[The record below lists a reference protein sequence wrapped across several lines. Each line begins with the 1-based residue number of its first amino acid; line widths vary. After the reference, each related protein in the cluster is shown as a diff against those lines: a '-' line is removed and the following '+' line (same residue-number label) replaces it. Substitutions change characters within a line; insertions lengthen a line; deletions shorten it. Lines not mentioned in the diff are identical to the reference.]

1 MKKMDSRAGGGVAG
15 PITKGQTWRVVGG
28 WPYDEGPTSINP
40 GGGPM
45 KKDRVSHAAGRG
57 VRTPWKWA
65 RVVGRSTVGGR
76 GVVGPTS

>member
-1 MKKMDSRAGGGVAG
+1 
-15 PITKGQTWRVVGG
+15 
-28 WPYDEGPTSINP
+28 
-40 GGGPM
+40 M

-76 GVVGPTS
+76 GVVGPTL